1 MNPRPV
7 VIDTDTGVDDALAL
21 LLAMR
26 SPEIRI
32 VGITTVAGNVEVHRC
47 TRNVRELIRRFGRRE
62 SVTVVSGAPRPLRL
76 PLVTASEVHGPG
88 GMGNVTPLRAPAMSN
103 DPLEAPRFIAS
114 QARRYGRHLTIVAIG
129 PLTNVAIAFRK
140 YPREM
145 RSVGRIIS
153 MGGAF
158 HVPGNTGPVSEF
170 NYYVDPHAVQVVLA
184 NAARLLILPLDVT
197 EQITLMWSEVVRRP
211 RGKAGRWM
219 RQLVDGYMRYHLTTE
234 GFRGAY
240 LHDPIAVAEAIC
252 PGILTSRASSVQID
266 TGAGMTRGMTTLAL
280 ARRRRG
286 SVRVAVAVDAG
297 AFRKLL
303 KRMWQ

>member
-21 LLAMR
+21 LLALK

-47 TRNVRELIRRFGRRE
+47 TRNVREVLRRFGRTD
-62 SVTVVSGAPRPLRL
+62 SATVVSGAPRPLQL
-76 PLVTASEVHGPG
+76 PLVTAPEVHGRG
-88 GMGNVTPLRAPAMSN
+88 GLGDVTPRRAPAIAN
-103 DPLEAPRFIAS
+103 DPLEAPRFLAS
-114 QARRYGRHLTIVAIG
+114 QARRYGRQLTIVAIG
-129 PLTNVAIAFRK
+129 PLTNLALAFRK
-140 YPREM
+140 SPREM

-158 HVPGNTGPVSEF
+158 RVPGNTGPVSEF
-170 NYYVDPHAVQVVLA
+170 NYFVDPHAVQVVLE
-184 NAARLLILPLDVT
+184 NAARLLVLPLDVT
-197 EQITLMWSEVVRRP
+197 EQITLMWNEVVRRSSG
-211 RGKAGRWM
+211 RAGRWM
-219 RQLVDGYMRYHLTTE
+219 RTLVDGYMRYHLATE

-240 LHDPIAVAEAIC
+240 LHDPIAVAEAIR
-252 PGILTSRASSVQID
+252 PGILKFRACEVQID
-266 TGAGMTRGMTTLAL
+266 TGSGVTRGMTTLAP

-286 SVRVAVAVDAG
+286 SVRVAIDVDAG
-297 AFRKLL
+297 AFRELL